1 MHIIIR
7 RLTAPM
13 NHLNGVCR
21 ILMPSASE
29 YISKLH
35 LMYMF
40 NEGLRFLLEELG
52 WHQSKVDDLLLPII
66 QKIGKRGQVC
76 F

>member
-1 MHIIIR
+1 
-7 RLTAPM
+7 
-13 NHLNGVCR
+13 
-21 ILMPSASE
+21 MPSASG
-29 YISKLH
+29 YISKLR
-35 LMYMF
+35 LVYMF